1 MPKLEVD
8 IPFTYE
14 NICSLIDIYFKV
26 RMSTLFTLTDV
37 EESPN
42 PDACTLCG
50 WPDHGPKQLGRGLP
64 WGTAAWSIVWT
75 CFRWRK
81 EDAICPL
88 PLTVPISVSGLYLLR
103 IRKVCKKLTFPHMF
117 KATSSSNAFIYL
129 FHCSE
134 QFFMFIFSVEEC
146 QPFSSYWIITFTLSD
161 YNKCI

>member
-1 MPKLEVD
+1 MLGVGGWLQRNLDKLVMVISFFICKKKNGGGSDAMPKLEVD

-103 IRKVCKKLTFPHMF
+103 IRKVCKN
-117 KATSSSNAFIYL
+117 SNLNLLNIL
-129 FHCSE
+129 IKHIC
-134 QFFMFIFSVEEC
+134 
-146 QPFSSYWIITFTLSD
+146 L
-161 YNKCI
+161 N

>member
-1 MPKLEVD
+1 
-8 IPFTYE
+8 
-14 NICSLIDIYFKV
+14 
-26 RMSTLFTLTDV
+26 MSTLFTLTDV

-88 PLTVPISVSGLYLLR
+88 PLTVPLSVSGLYLLR
-103 IRKVCKKLTFPHMF
+103 IRKVCKNLHSHICLKLRVLRMHLYICFIALNNSLCSFFQWMNASHFQVIGLLLLHCQITINVF
-117 KATSSSNAFIYL
+117 KIFIHLSNT
-129 FHCSE
+129 
-134 QFFMFIFSVEEC
+134 
-146 QPFSSYWIITFTLSD
+146 II
-161 YNKCI
+161 